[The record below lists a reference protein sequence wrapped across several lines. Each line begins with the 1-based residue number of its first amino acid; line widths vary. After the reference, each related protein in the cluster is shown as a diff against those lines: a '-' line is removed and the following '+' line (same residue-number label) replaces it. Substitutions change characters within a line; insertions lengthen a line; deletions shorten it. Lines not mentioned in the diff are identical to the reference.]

1 MKILASDFDGTL
13 CFRSPEGEYAYRQE
27 DVQAI
32 KRFQEKGNLFGLN
45 TGRAVA
51 CTDNY
56 HEKTKG
62 VIPFDFI
69 IGDSGAEITD
79 AGRTPFYSRLIDP
92 KTALK
97 AKEAGS
103 FSDAAVFFSTPD
115 GYTAVGRQPGDLQA
129 GVLENDEDILNL
141 EIHSM
146 AFETDTIEKASRILR
161 RLEKENLPLNL
172 QQNWT
177 SVDVSPEGCTKG
189 TALKHLAEHF
199 GVSIKDIAA
208 IGDGLND
215 LSAIEAAGISF
226 AMENSQ
232 DELKEAADY
241 IVGSVAEAIAILE
254 ELDQKECMQASTE

>member
-189 TALKHLAEHF
+189 KALKHLAEHF